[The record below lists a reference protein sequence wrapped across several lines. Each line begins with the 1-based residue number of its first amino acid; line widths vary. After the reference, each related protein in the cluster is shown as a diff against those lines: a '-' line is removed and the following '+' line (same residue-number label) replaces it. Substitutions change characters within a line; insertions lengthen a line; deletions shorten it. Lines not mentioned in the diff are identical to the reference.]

1 MRYLLDN
8 KIYDTE
14 KSKEIIKYIQGVEH
28 KGLIVTTY
36 PRYEH
41 TLYKSPKGQF
51 FVHIGKY
58 VGKTDVSYNDKN
70 YIELKSEEEVK
81 GILEDLNQIEKYI
94 EVFGEMEEG

>member
-1 MRYLLDN
+1 MKYLIN
-8 KIYDTE
+8 GKVYDTE
-14 KSKEIIKYIQGVEH
+14 TSQEIIKYVQGVEH
-28 KGLIVTTY
+28 KGLFVTTY

-58 VGKTDVSYNDKN
+58 VGKTDISYNDKN
-70 YIELKSEEEVK
+70 YIELKSEQDAK

>member
-1 MRYLLDN
+1 MKYLIN
-8 KIYDTE
+8 GKVYDTE
-14 KSKEIIKYIQGVEH
+14 KSQEIIKYVQGVEN
-28 KGLIVTTY
+28 KGMFITTY

-58 VGKTDVSYNDKN
+58 VGKTDVSYSNKD
-70 YIELKSEEEVK
+70 YIELKSEEEAK
-81 GILEDLNQIEKYI
+81 EILEELNQIEKYI

>member
-1 MRYLLDN
+1 MKYLIN
-8 KIYDTE
+8 GKVYDTE
-14 KSKEIIKYIQGVEH
+14 KSQEIIKYTQGIEH
-28 KGLIVTTY
+28 KGLFVTTY

-58 VGKTDVSYNDKN
+58 VGKIDVSYNDKN
-70 YIELKSEEEVK
+70 YIELKSEEDVK